1 MYIQPLNNDKRLCI
15 VQMFLKQLCLQ
26 KMNNERNCQRKVFP
40 VVGVL
45 QKQVTGCAMLLSNDR
60 TTIGG
65 QPLMYILRHIKY
77 DTGCQSIMYM

>member
-45 QKQVTGCAMLLSNDR
+45 QKQVT
-60 TTIGG
+60 
-65 QPLMYILRHIKY
+65 
-77 DTGCQSIMYM
+77 